1 MPKITFVCE
10 HPSLLDSTQNLAKI
24 TYESNR
30 EYLYD
35 IIEDFED
42 FLRGAGFIVD
52 GKLEIVE
59 SSEPA
64 EPTITISA
72 GNAFD
77 TVTLDNGDVLT
88 FPNMNQYD
96 TTVKVNTS
104 YVSPNDFSIDINRS
118 T

>member
-10 HPSLLDSTQNLAKI
+10 HPSLLDSNRNLAKI

-42 FLRGAGFIVD
+42 FLRGAGFVVD

-59 SSEPA
+59 ESTTV
-64 EPTITISA
+64 EPTITIKQ
-72 GNAFD
+72 GNTVD

-96 TTVKVNTS
+96 TTMKIDTT
-104 YVSPNDFSIDINRS
+104 YLSPNDFSIDINRS